1 MSVQN
6 FRVTPSE
13 ISKVMVKSQQDILV
27 GTPTE
32 NKQVFDNY
40 PDLLANKLNQLIAFM
55 DSDYLKDYTI
65 DDSVVAYYKN
75 ALGMSV

>member
-1 MSVQN
+1 
-6 FRVTPSE
+6 
-13 ISKVMVKSQQDILV
+13 MVKSQPDILV

-75 ALGMSV
+75 TLGMSV